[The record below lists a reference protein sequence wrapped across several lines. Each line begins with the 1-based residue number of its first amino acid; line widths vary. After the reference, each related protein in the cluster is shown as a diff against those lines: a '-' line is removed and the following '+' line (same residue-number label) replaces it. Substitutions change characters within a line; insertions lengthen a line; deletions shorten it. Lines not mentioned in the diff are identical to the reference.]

1 MSCLKCHVSNNAE
14 CIACDGCEREIHVA
28 CAGLNAQELKVM
40 TLRGGK
46 RTLKFYCHEC
56 SEGIKIIPKL
66 LKKFDEM
73 EERINALSRQQTI
86 SENVPFNDKMAEELL
101 ERQKRSNNIVIFNLP
116 VNEDDKRET
125 EKLLS
130 DIANRNINILKS
142 ARVGK
147 SNKNGYK
154 ALKVTLSNHDDVDV
168 VLKAKRTLKGKNI
181 YINADLTHLQRS
193 NLNELKMELETRKKN
208 GEEDLIIKYVKGIP
222 KLVKKNSLN

>member
-14 CIACDGCEREIHVA
+14 CIACDGCEREIHVT

-46 RTLKFYCHEC
+46 RTLKFYCYEC

-66 LKKFDEM
+66 LKKLDEM
-73 EERINALSRQQTI
+73 EERLNTLSRQQPI
-86 SENVPFNDKMAEELL
+86 SENPSFNDKMAEELL

-116 VNEDDKRET
+116 VKEDDKRDAG
-125 EKLLS
+125 KLLS
-130 DIANRNINILKS
+130 DLANRNINILKS

-147 SNKNGYK
+147 TNKNGFK
-154 ALKVTLSNHDDVDV
+154 ALKVTLSNHDDVDN

-181 YINADLTHLQRS
+181 YINTDLTHLQRT
-193 NLNELKMELETRKKN
+193 NLNELKMEMESRKKN